1 MVALGCRNYGTSTA
15 PNVCAMLCNTY
26 HPSPCRVN
34 NSISNYL
41 PQPLLTEKGLQPYIA
56 AQPENEASRDVGIG
70 GDFQFM
76 EGWRLAGSQ
85 RRVWGAASQRRDN
98 QWNLSGGK
106 L

>member
-15 PNVCAMLCNTY
+15 PDVCAMLCNTY

-56 AQPENEASRDVGIG
+56 AQPENEASRTL
-70 GDFQFM
+70 
-76 EGWRLAGSQ
+76 ELAGTSNSWRGGALQGRSAGFGEQ
-85 RRVWGAASQRRDN
+85 RRSVETTNGT
-98 QWNLSGGK
+98 
-106 L
+106 